1 MFFSIKDENEED
13 ETRKSVHEIEEPE
26 IKKKKSAILEIG
38 AEDIELDEEGLIVL
52 PKEYL
57 KVRHPNGVI

>member
-1 MFFSIKDENEED
+1 VFFSIKDENEED